1 MSEKYSTEE
10 LVKSVQYWKTL
21 LIPAKRDAIIARL
34 RAADK
39 LCEAAKT
46 SADEWWRITHE
57 AAKFG
62 KPIVPANYDLFIS
75 NQVKAIADYEGKHD

>member
-34 RAADK
+34 RAADR
-39 LCEAAKT
+39 LCEAARGIT
-46 SADEWWRITHE
+46 EDGYGYEWKSPR
-57 AAKFG
+57 G
-62 KPIVPANYDLFIS
+62 KLA
-75 NQVKAIADYEGKHD
+75 KAIADYEGKK

>member
-39 LCEAAKT
+39 LCE
-46 SADEWWRITHE
+46 E
-57 AAKFG
+57 AKFPRVG
-62 KPIVPANYDLFIS
+62 RYLEL
-75 NQVKAIADYEGKHD
+75 QKAIADYEGAK

>member
-21 LIPAKRDAIIARL
+21 LIPAKRDAIIAKL

-39 LCEAAKT
+39 LYETSKKIADWLKGFEGARLSYLEAQLHDGFKK
-46 SADEWWRITHE
+46 D
-57 AAKFG
+57 
-62 KPIVPANYDLFIS
+62 
-75 NQVKAIADYEGKHD
+75 IADYEGLA